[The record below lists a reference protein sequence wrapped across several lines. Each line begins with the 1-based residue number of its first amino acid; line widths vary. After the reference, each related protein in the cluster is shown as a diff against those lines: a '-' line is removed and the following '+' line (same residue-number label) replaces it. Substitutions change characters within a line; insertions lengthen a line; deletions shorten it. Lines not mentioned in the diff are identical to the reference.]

1 MRRSLPFVGGSLPPL
16 RPAARAATSGQS
28 RGRIAAMDPRDRNLR
43 LAKQSDAST
52 LAAMSRDL
60 IEVGLGWQY
69 RTRRIS
75 QLIADPDAINLV
87 ACDSQR
93 TLGFAIMT
101 LGDERAHLVL
111 LAVRPSHQRQGVASE
126 LMTWLLES
134 ATVAGIATIHVELRI
149 DNKAAYAFYNAI
161 GFAETLRTPGYYRG
175 REAAV

>member
-1 MRRSLPFVGGSLPPL
+1 
-16 RPAARAATSGQS
+16 
-28 RGRIAAMDPRDRNLR
+28 MDERDWRLR
-43 LAKQSDAST
+43 LADQSDAPT

-69 RTRRIS
+69 RTRRIA
-75 QLIADPDAINLV
+75 QLIADVDAIAVV
-87 ACDSQR
+87 ATDIER

-111 LAVRPSHQRQGVASE
+111 LAVRPSHHRLGLARHLSA
-126 LMTWLLES
+126 WLVES
-134 ATVAGIATIHVELRI
+134 ATVAGIATIHVELRV

-175 REAAV
+175 RETAISMIRMLRVPGMVPQPWRPPTLDKRS

>member
-1 MRRSLPFVGGSLPPL
+1 
-16 RPAARAATSGQS
+16 
-28 RGRIAAMDPRDRNLR
+28 MDPRDRKLR

-111 LAVRPSHQRQGVASE
+111 LAVRPSHQRQGVARE
-126 LMTWLLES
+126 LMAWLVES

-175 REAAV
+175 REAAVSMIRMLRMPGMMPQPWRPPTLDRRS